1 MYHSLLARCKL
12 KECAK
17 LFDADYASCKDL
29 SCLKLGS
36 DDLDHTFCFIHTLL
50 VCSANRNCA
59 VVCDV
64 DLHTCTLDDRVD
76 SLSSLSD
83 YITDLLRVDLD
94 LDDLR
99 SKLPNSCTRLVDTF
113 LHNFCQ
119 DIFSCLFCSADRFLN
134 DWSCKTMDFD
144 IHLDR
149 CDSVMCSGYLEVHIS
164 EEVLKALDICKNDV
178 IIVCFT
184 CNKSAGNTCNR
195 FSDRYTG
202 SHQ

>member
-36 DDLDHTFCFIHTLL
+36 DDLDHTFRLIHTLL
-50 VCSANRNCA
+50 VCSADGNCT
-59 VVCDV
+59 VICDV

-83 YITDLLRVDLD
+83 YITDLLRV
-94 LDDLR
+94 
-99 SKLPNSCTRLVDTF
+99 N
-113 LHNFCQ
+113 LHG
-119 DIFSCLFCSADRFLN
+119 N
-134 DWSCKTMDFD
+134 D
-144 IHLDR
+144 
-149 CDSVMCSGYLEVHIS
+149 LEVHIS

-184 CNKSAGNTCNR
+184 CNKSAGNTCNW